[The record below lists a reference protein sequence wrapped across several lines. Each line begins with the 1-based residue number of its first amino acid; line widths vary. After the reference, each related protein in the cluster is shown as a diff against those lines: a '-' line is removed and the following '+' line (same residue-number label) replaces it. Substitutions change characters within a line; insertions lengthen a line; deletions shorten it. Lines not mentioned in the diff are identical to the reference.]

1 MEINAAVEKL
11 KKEAGISVYLNEPLS
26 GHTGFQT
33 GGNAALMVLPQS
45 RAAFIETV
53 KILRNENIDFFILG
67 KGSNVLALDEG
78 YAGAVVKTERALSDI
93 TFGEN
98 GEVYCE
104 AGVSLAALCRSC
116 AERGLSGLEFAFGIP
131 GTVGGAVFMNA
142 GAYDGEM
149 KDVVTYADV
158 LFTDGNTGKVYG
170 DELKF
175 SYRHS
180 FAEDC
185 GAIIL
190 GAGLKLK
197 KGNKAE
203 IVSRMSELMDR
214 RKEKQPLE
222 YPSCGSTFKRPVGGY
237 ASKLI
242 DESGLRGYAIGGA
255 CVSDKHCGFIINR
268 SKATSSEILELVD
281 YVKRTVKEKSGV
293 SLECE
298 IKLLK

>member
-11 KKEAGISVYLNEPLS
+11 KKEVGISVYLNEPLS

-53 KILRNENIDFFILG
+53 RILRNENVDYFILG

-104 AGVSLAALCRSC
+104 AGASLAALCRSC
-116 AERGLSGLEFAFGIP
+116 AERGLAGLEFAFGIP

-170 DELKF
+170 DELDF

-180 FAEDC
+180 FAEDS
-185 GAIIL
+185 GAIFL
-190 GAGLKLK
+190 GAGFKLK

-222 YPSCGSTFKRPVGGY
+222 YPSCGSTFL
-237 ASKLI
+237 ATLTSL
-242 DESGLRGYAIGGA
+242 AIPSA
-255 CVSDKHCGFIINR
+255 LSSR
-268 SKATSSEILELVD
+268 SAFS
-281 YVKRTVKEKSGV
+281 
-293 SLECE
+293 
-298 IKLLK
+298 